1 MGWADYAASI
11 LGATPGASNPQGSAI
26 DYESHPAARTLGG
39 SDRDLLSCPMPF
51 VESQQE
57 ATQEQVHEEGLHHQL
72 TVGQMTMVAV
82 GGSIGTGLLLGSAAA
97 LEIAGPSVILSYV
110 VATFIAYTVAMAL
123 GELAS
128 VHPAAGSFGV
138 YGELY
143 LNQYLGF
150 LCRAA
155 YWASIAF
162 SIGAEL
168 VASATY
174 MTYWLPA
181 LPGEIWV
188 VVFSALLLLV
198 NLRSVGSF
206 GRFEFWFSMIKFATI
221 VAFILAGAALL
232 LSGRVAQQYTAH
244 GGFLPKGPIAPL
256 LAVFWAIYA
265 FGGVEMLAVTT
276 GESRSA
282 KDIPRAARLTF
293 FLLAGLY
300 LGAIIILVGVM
311 PWNHAGVSE
320 SPFVSVLRL
329 AKVPAAA
336 FFMNFVVLTAALSG
350 ANAKLYVAS
359 RLLFSMGRTG
369 WAPVSVGKLNA
380 SGSPRLALLVSS
392 YGIVT
397 ALIIE
402 NWAPKQA
409 FLYIMGAAFSGLI
422 LSWVVSLA
430 AHVSFRWRL
439 TPEQV
444 AALPIR
450 SPFGLWG
457 SILGFVLVSAAVL
470 QTLLSSRIN
479 EVGGLVFFV
488 VLTVA
493 YIFLKSNRRTM

>member
-1 MGWADYAASI
+1 
-11 LGATPGASNPQGSAI
+11 
-26 DYESHPAARTLGG
+26 
-39 SDRDLLSCPMPF
+39 MPS
-51 VESQQE
+51 VSPDPEVVQPD
-57 ATQEQVHEEGLHHQL
+57 VHEQGLHHQL
-72 TVGQMTMVAV
+72 TAGQMTMVAV

-97 LEIAGPSVILSYV
+97 LEVAGPGVILSYI
-110 VATFIAYTVAMAL
+110 VAAFIAYTVSMAL

-128 VHPAAGSFGV
+128 MHPAAGSFGL

-155 YWASIAF
+155 YWAAIAF

-174 MTYWLPA
+174 MAYWFPA
-181 LPGEIWV
+181 VPGELWV
-188 VVFSALLLLV
+188 ILFSALLLAV
-198 NLRSVGSF
+198 NLRSVLAF
-206 GRFEFWFSMIKFATI
+206 GRFEFWFAMIKFATI

-232 LSGRVAQQYTAH
+232 FSGRVAPQYTAH
-244 GGFLPKGPIAPL
+244 GGFLPRGPVAPL

-276 GESRSA
+276 GESHSS
-282 KDIPRAARLTF
+282 KDIPRATRLTI
-293 FLLAGLY
+293 FLLAAVY
-300 LGAIIILVGVM
+300 LGAITVLVGVM
-311 PWNHAGVSE
+311 PWNHTGVSE
-320 SPFVSVLRL
+320 SPFVSVLRV

-336 FFMNFVVLTAALSG
+336 YLMNFVVLTAALSG

-369 WAPVSVGKLNA
+369 WAPASMGKLNA

-402 NWAPKQA
+402 NYAPQQA

-422 LSWVVSLA
+422 FSWVVSLA

-439 TPEQV
+439 TPQAV
-444 AALPIR
+444 AALPMR
-450 SPFGLWG
+450 SPLGIWG
-457 SILGFVLVSAAVL
+457 SILGFVLASAAVL
-470 QTLLSSRIN
+470 HTLFASRIN
-479 EVGGLVFFV
+479 AVGGFTFFV
-488 VLTVA
+488 LLTVA
-493 YIFLKSNRRTM
+493 YLCLKRSRQAP

>member
-1 MGWADYAASI
+1 LVLKDPVKDPGVNDLEVASR
-11 LGATPGASNPQGSAI
+11 PHN
-26 DYESHPAARTLGG
+26 
-39 SDRDLLSCPMPF
+39 LLSCRMPS
-51 VESQQE
+51 VPTQPEIV
-57 ATQEQVHEEGLHHQL
+57 QEQLHEEGLHHQL
-72 TVGQMTMVAV
+72 SAGQMTMVAV

-97 LEIAGPSVILSYV
+97 LEIAGPSVILSYII
-110 VATFIAYTVAMAL
+110 AAFIAYTVAMAL

-128 VHPAAGSFGV
+128 KHPAAGSFGV
-138 YGELY
+138 YGEIY

-181 LPGEIWV
+181 VPGEIWV
-188 VVFSALLLLV
+188 IVFSALLLLV

-221 VAFILAGAALL
+221 VVFILAGAALMFT
-232 LSGRVAQQYTAH
+232 GHVTPQYAAH
-244 GGFLPKGPIAPL
+244 GGFFPKGPIAPL
-256 LAVFWAIYA
+256 LAVFLAIYA

-311 PWNHAGVSE
+311 PWNHAGVTE

-329 AKVPAAA
+329 AQIPAAA

-369 WAPVSVGKLNA
+369 WAPASLGRLNA

-439 TPEQV
+439 TSEEV
-444 AALPIR
+444 AALPMR
-450 SPFGLWG
+450 SPLGRWG
-457 SILGFVLVSAAVL
+457 SVFGFVLVSVAVL
-470 QTLLSSRIN
+470 HTLFASRVNAI
-479 EVGGLVFFV
+479 GGLIFLA

-493 YIFLKSNRRTM
+493 YFLLKHRRAT

>member
-1 MGWADYAASI
+1 
-11 LGATPGASNPQGSAI
+11 
-26 DYESHPAARTLGG
+26 
-39 SDRDLLSCPMPF
+39 
-51 VESQQE
+51 
-57 ATQEQVHEEGLHHQL
+57 
-72 TVGQMTMVAV
+72 MTMVAV

-97 LEIAGPSVILSYV
+97 LEVAGPSVILSYL
-110 VATFIAYTVAMAL
+110 VAAFIAYTVAMAL

-143 LNQYLGF
+143 LNPYLGF
-150 LCRAA
+150 LCRAG

-168 VASATY
+168 TASATY
-174 MTYWLPA
+174 MSYWLPA
-181 LPGEIWV
+181 VPGSVWV
-188 VVFSALLLLV
+188 FVFSALLVLV
-198 NLRSVGSF
+198 NLRSVRAF
-206 GRFEFWFSMIKFATI
+206 GRFEFWFAMIKFSTI
-221 VAFILAGAALL
+221 VAFILAGTALL
-232 LSGRVAQQYTAH
+232 VSGRVAPQYTAQ

-256 LAVFWAIYA
+256 LAVFFAIYA

-276 GESRSA
+276 GESRSS

-300 LGAIIILVGVM
+300 LAAIIVLVGVM

-336 FFMNFVVLTAALSG
+336 YLMNFVVLTAALSG

-369 WAPVSVGKLNA
+369 WAPASLGKLNA

-397 ALIIE
+397 ALIFE
-402 NWAPKQA
+402 HWAAQQA

-430 AHVSFRWRL
+430 AHVSFRRSL
-439 TPEQV
+439 TPQQV
-444 AALPIR
+444 AALPMR
-450 SPFGLWG
+450 SPLGMWG
-457 SILGFVLVSAAVL
+457 SALGFILAVIAVL
-470 QTLLSSRIN
+470 HTLFATRIN
-479 EVGGLVFFV
+479 AIGGLVFFTA
-488 VLTVA
+488 LTAA
-493 YIFLKSNRRTM
+493 YLLLKRRRAM

>member
-1 MGWADYAASI
+1 
-11 LGATPGASNPQGSAI
+11 
-26 DYESHPAARTLGG
+26 
-39 SDRDLLSCPMPF
+39 MPS
-51 VESQQE
+51 VKPPEVIQE
-57 ATQEQVHEEGLHHQL
+57 DIHEQGLHHQL
-72 TVGQMTMVAV
+72 TAGQMTMVAV

-110 VATFIAYTVAMAL
+110 IATFIAYTVAMAL
-123 GELAS
+123 GELGS
-128 VHPAAGSFGV
+128 MHPAAGSFGL

-143 LNQYLGF
+143 LNPYLGF
-150 LCRAA
+150 LCRAG

-168 VASATY
+168 TASATY

-181 LPGEIWV
+181 VPGEIWV
-188 VVFSALLLLV
+188 ILFSALLLIV
-198 NLRSVGSF
+198 NLRSVGTF

-221 VAFILAGAALL
+221 VAFILAGAALMF
-232 LSGRVAQQYTAH
+232 SGHVPPQYTTQ
-244 GGFLPKGPIAPL
+244 GGFFPKGPFAPL
-256 LAVFWAIYA
+256 LAVFFAIYA

-293 FLLAGLY
+293 FLLATLY
-300 LGAIIILVGVM
+300 LAAIIVLVGVM

-329 AKVPAAA
+329 AKIPAAA
-336 FFMNFVVLTAALSG
+336 FLMNFVVLTAALSG

-369 WAPVSVGKLNA
+369 WAPASLGKLNA
-380 SGSPRLALLVSS
+380 AGSPRLALLVSS

-397 ALIIE
+397 ALIFE

-422 LSWVVSLA
+422 LSWAVSLA
-430 AHVSFRWRL
+430 AHVSFRRRL
-439 TPEQV
+439 TPDQV
-444 AALPIR
+444 AALPMR
-450 SPFGLWG
+450 SPLGSWG
-457 SILGFVLVSAAVL
+457 SILGFILVSIAIL
-470 QTLLSSRIN
+470 HTLFSTRIN
-479 EVGGLVFFV
+479 AIGGLVFFAA
-488 VLTVA
+488 LTVA
-493 YIFLKSNRRTM
+493 YVLLKRHQTT

>member
-1 MGWADYAASI
+1 
-11 LGATPGASNPQGSAI
+11 
-26 DYESHPAARTLGG
+26 
-39 SDRDLLSCPMPF
+39 
-51 VESQQE
+51 
-57 ATQEQVHEEGLHHQL
+57 
-72 TVGQMTMVAV
+72 MTMVAV

-97 LEIAGPSVILSYV
+97 LEIAGPSVILSYI
-110 VATFIAYTVAMAL
+110 VAAFIAYTVAMAL

-128 VHPAAGSFGV
+128 THPAAGSFGI

-143 LNQYLGF
+143 LNPYLGF

-168 VASATY
+168 VASAAY

-181 LPGEIWV
+181 VPGEIWV
-188 VVFSALLLLV
+188 VLFSVLLLV
-198 NLRSVGSF
+198 VNLRDVSSF
-206 GRFEFWFSMIKFATI
+206 GRFEFWFAMIKFATI
-221 VAFILAGAALL
+221 VAFILAGAILMF
-232 LSGRVAQQYTAH
+232 SGRVAPQYTAQ
-244 GGFLPKGPIAPL
+244 GGFLPKGPAGPL
-256 LAVFWAIYA
+256 LAVFLAIYA
-265 FGGVEMLAVTT
+265 FGGIEMLAVTT

-300 LGAIIILVGVM
+300 LGAIIVLVGVM
-311 PWNHAGVSE
+311 PWNHAGVTE

-329 AKVPAAA
+329 AKIPAAA

-369 WAPVSVGKLNA
+369 WAPARLGQLNA
-380 SGSPRLALLVSS
+380 AGSPRLALLVSS

-409 FLYIMGAAFSGLI
+409 FLYIMGAAFSGLFFC
-422 LSWVVSLA
+422 WVVSLA

-439 TPEQV
+439 TPQQV
-444 AALPIR
+444 AVLPMR
-450 SPFGLWG
+450 SPLGMWG
-457 SILGFVLVSAAVL
+457 SILGCVLASSIIL
-470 QTLLSSRIN
+470 HTLFASRIN
-479 EVGGLVFFV
+479 LIGGLTFFA
-488 VLTVA
+488 VLTIA
-493 YIFLKSNRRTM
+493 YLLLKRRHQAT

>member
-1 MGWADYAASI
+1 
-11 LGATPGASNPQGSAI
+11 LV
-26 DYESHPAARTLGG
+26 LKVL
-39 SDRDLLSCPMPF
+39 RDKDLELAPRRRNLLLCPMPSALPHPEI
-51 VESQQE
+51 VH
-57 ATQEQVHEEGLHHQL
+57 EQVHEEGLHHQL
-72 TVGQMTMVAV
+72 TAGQMTMVAV

-97 LEIAGPSVILSYV
+97 LEIAGPGVILSYII
-110 VATFIAYTVAMAL
+110 AAFIAYTVAMAL

-128 VHPAAGSFGV
+128 IHPAAGSFGV

-181 LPGEIWV
+181 VPGEIWV
-188 VVFSALLLLV
+188 IIFSALLLLV

-206 GRFEFWFSMIKFATI
+206 GRFEFWFSMIKFVTI

-232 LSGRVAQQYTAH
+232 FSVHVTPQYTAH
-244 GGFLPKGPIAPL
+244 GGFFPKGPIAPL
-256 LAVFWAIYA
+256 FAVFLAIYA

-300 LGAIIILVGVM
+300 LGAIIVLVGVM
-311 PWNHAGVSE
+311 PWNHAGVTE

-329 AKVPAAA
+329 AKIPAAA

-369 WAPVSVGKLNA
+369 WAPASLGKLNV

-439 TPEQV
+439 TPKEV
-444 AALPIR
+444 AALPMR
-450 SPFGLWG
+450 SPLGLWG
-457 SILGFVLVSAAVL
+457 SVFGFVLVSIAVL
-470 QTLLSSRIN
+470 HTLFASRVNAI
-479 EVGGLVFFV
+479 GGLTFLAA
-488 VLTVA
+488 LTLA
-493 YIFLKSNRRTM
+493 YFLLKRRRAT

>member
-1 MGWADYAASI
+1 MPLA
-11 LGATPGASNPQGSAI
+11 
-26 DYESHPAARTLGG
+26 PAA
-39 SDRDLLSCPMPF
+39 PEVVP
-51 VESQQE
+51 ES
-57 ATQEQVHEEGLHHQL
+57 VHEQGLHHQL

-97 LEIAGPSVILSYV
+97 LEIAGPSVILSYI
-110 VATFIAYTVAMAL
+110 VAAFIAYTVAMAL

-128 VHPAAGSFGV
+128 LHPAAGSFGV

-150 LCRAA
+150 LCRAG

-181 LPGEIWV
+181 VPAELWV
-188 VVFSALLLLV
+188 FLFSALILLV
-198 NLRSVGSF
+198 NLRSVSSF
-206 GRFEFWFSMIKFATI
+206 GRFEFWFAMIKFATI

-232 LSGRVAQQYTAH
+232 VSGHVTPQYTAQ
-244 GGFLPKGPIAPL
+244 GGFFPKGPIAPL
-256 LAVFWAIYA
+256 LAVFLAIYA

-276 GESRSA
+276 GESRSP

-300 LGAIIILVGVM
+300 LGAIIVLVGVM

-329 AKVPAAA
+329 ARVPAAA
-336 FFMNFVVLTAALSG
+336 YFMNFVVLTAALSG

-359 RLLFSMGRTG
+359 RLLFSMGRSG
-369 WAPVSVGKLNA
+369 WAPARLGKLNA
-380 SGSPRLALLVSS
+380 AGSPRLALLVSS

-439 TPEQV
+439 TPQQI
-444 AALPIR
+444 AALPMR
-450 SPFGLWG
+450 SPLGIWG
-457 SILGFVLVSAAVL
+457 SMLGFLLVSAAVL
-470 QTLLSSRIN
+470 QTLFSSRIN
-479 EVGGLVFFV
+479 ELGGLVFFAG
-488 VLTVA
+488 LTVA
-493 YIFLKSNRRTM
+493 YLLLKRRRKAS

>member
-1 MGWADYAASI
+1 
-11 LGATPGASNPQGSAI
+11 
-26 DYESHPAARTLGG
+26 
-39 SDRDLLSCPMPF
+39 MPLAP
-51 VESQQE
+51 EI
-57 ATQEQVHEEGLHHQL
+57 VHEQGLHHQL

-97 LEIAGPSVILSYV
+97 LEMAGPSVILSYV
-110 VATFIAYTVAMAL
+110 VAAFLAYTVAMAL

-128 VHPAAGSFGV
+128 AHPAAGSFGV

-155 YWASIAF
+155 YWAAIAF

-174 MTYWLPA
+174 MAYWFPA
-181 LPGEIWV
+181 VPGELWV
-188 VVFSALLLLV
+188 IVFSALLLLV

-206 GRFEFWFSMIKFATI
+206 GRFEFWFSMIKLATI

-232 LSGRVAQQYTAH
+232 FTGRVAPQYTAQ
-244 GGFLPKGPIAPL
+244 GGFFPKGPVAPL

-265 FGGVEMLAVTT
+265 FGGVEILAVTT
-276 GESRSA
+276 GESRSS
-282 KDIPRAARLTF
+282 KDIPRATRLTI
-293 FLLAGLY
+293 FLLAGIY
-300 LGAIIILVGVM
+300 LGAITILVGVM
-311 PWNHAGVSE
+311 PWNHTGVSE

-336 FFMNFVVLTAALSG
+336 YLMNFVVLTAALSG
-350 ANAKLYVAS
+350 ANAKLYAAS
-359 RLLFSMGRTG
+359 RLLFSMGRSG
-369 WAPVSVGKLNA
+369 WAPARLGKLNA

-402 NWAPKQA
+402 NWAPKEA
-409 FLYIMGAAFSGLI
+409 FSYIMGAAFSGLFFC
-422 LSWVVSLA
+422 WVVSLA

-439 TPEQV
+439 TPQEV
-444 AALPIR
+444 AALPMR
-450 SPFGLWG
+450 SPLGIWG
-457 SILGFVLVSAAVL
+457 SMVGFVMASAFIV
-470 QTLLSSRIN
+470 QTLRSSRIN
-479 EVGGLVFFV
+479 QLGGLFFFAA
-488 VLTVA
+488 LTAA
-493 YIFLKSNRRTM
+493 YLLLKRRHQA